1 MQRHRNRHAT
11 TKHKQKTKGSSE
23 ALKVLHWANRQSR
36 PEVMNF
42 NVFSLFHP
50 SIFYIIN
57 SLSKH
62 FRSTISKLRPPHT
75 YSSSFVASPGDAWH
89 ICIWFVCNG
98 NEKEKVVEICFFF
111 SRKCQDI
118 AFRRRRNELF
128 SAFRRKGSH
137 QNQINKKT
145 GSLFRST
152 FSSSFIFFSQFRDS
166 PGCRRLLEIAILIVF
181 TFRLAQHSK
190 RLGDLGESQV
200 RLADAPTKAV
210 AHRAVVVRLDHRL
223 HRVRH
228 LIRRLIADLI
238 VHLWRIGVCQIL
250 HSQLIIV
257 SHRKLFSL

>member
-42 NVFSLFHP
+42 NVFSLFHL
-50 SIFYIIN
+50 SIFETLPVYYQQAPHSALLILILL
-57 SLSKH
+57 LSSQVLVMLDIFVFDLSAMEMRKRKSWRFAFSFH
-62 FRSTISKLRPPHT
+62 VNVRTSPFVDDVMSCSALFDGKEVIRIRSIKKLAHCFAPLSPPP
-75 YSSSFVASPGDAWH
+75 SF
-89 ICIWFVCNG
+89 
-98 NEKEKVVEICFFF
+98 
-111 SRKCQDI
+111 
-118 AFRRRRNELF
+118 
-128 SAFRRKGSH
+128 
-137 QNQINKKT
+137 
-145 GSLFRST
+145 
-152 FSSSFIFFSQFRDS
+152 FFSQFRDS

-181 TFRLAQHSK
+181 TFRLAQHRK

-210 AHRAVVVRLDHRL
+210 AHRAVVVVRLDHRL